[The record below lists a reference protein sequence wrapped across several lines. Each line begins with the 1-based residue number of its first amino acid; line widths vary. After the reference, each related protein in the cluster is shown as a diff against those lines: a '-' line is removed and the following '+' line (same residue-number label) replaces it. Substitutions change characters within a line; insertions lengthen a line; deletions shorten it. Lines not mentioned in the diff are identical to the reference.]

1 MEAITVILSLR
12 LRDIWATVSKENL
25 YGKGIEMALV
35 EYAQR
40 VAHQPPR
47 ARGITSQNRK
57 NLAREAVGWMRVFG
71 GSGRF
76 TFPGISPQAI

>member
-1 MEAITVILSLR
+1 
-12 LRDIWATVSKENL
+12 
-25 YGKGIEMALV
+25 MALV